1 MEELILILLISFILS
16 LSTTNKQLFE
26 LPIYGS
32 YSYSGNNPSLS
43 VLNISEFKEDII
55 IISYYIEHNG
65 FKTEELK
72 YEFTDKYPDV
82 NFNCKDIKQKSYSK
96 LTKSGTKRNSKI
108 KTVDYFFEIK
118 NQNKRFL
125 VLENLLY
132 PDYVI
137 EVTHHKKDSL
147 ALIIIIVV
155 IFFLLFFGVMGFAI
169 YCIIKTNR
177 NKKSNT
183 IDFQKEEPVA
193 PYPPNQPYDSKQN
206 NDIPIQ
212 QLPYSPQLIP
222 PEVENSNETG
232 YSSGINQQNGSSG
245 TGEQRYYS

>member
-82 NFNCKDIKQKSYSK
+82 NFNCKDIKKK
-96 LTKSGTKRNSKI
+96 VIVNSLK
-108 KTVDYFFEIK
+108 
-118 NQNKRFL
+118 
-125 VLENLLY
+125 
-132 PDYVI
+132 
-137 EVTHHKKDSL
+137 
-147 ALIIIIVV
+147 
-155 IFFLLFFGVMGFAI
+155 
-169 YCIIKTNR
+169 
-177 NKKSNT
+177 
-183 IDFQKEEPVA
+183 VA
-193 PYPPNQPYDSKQN
+193 PK
-206 NDIPIQ
+206 
-212 QLPYSPQLIP
+212 
-222 PEVENSNETG
+222 ETVKLKL
-232 YSSGINQQNGSSG
+232 
-245 TGEQRYYS
+245 